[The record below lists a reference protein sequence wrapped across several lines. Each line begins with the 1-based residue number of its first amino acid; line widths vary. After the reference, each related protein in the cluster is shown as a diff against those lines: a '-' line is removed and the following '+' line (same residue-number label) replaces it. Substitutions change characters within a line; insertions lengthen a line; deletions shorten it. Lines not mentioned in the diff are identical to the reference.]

1 MMKLVVLIVIFTLWV
16 LVNVVRNWDRDLA
29 IYDFFGNLPD
39 ILFYP
44 LQVLLVIVIEGIV
57 PLIVCGLVYILAF

>member
-16 LVNVVRNWDRDLA
+16 IVNVVKNWDRDLT
-29 IYDFFGNLPD
+29 IYDCFSDLPD

-44 LQVLLVIVIEGIV
+44 LQVLLVIIMEGIV

>member
-1 MMKLVVLIVIFTLWV
+1 MMKLVVLIVIFVLWV
-16 LVNVVRNWDRDLA
+16 LVNVVKNWDRDLA
-29 IYDFFGNLPD
+29 IYDFFGDLPD

-44 LQVLLVIVIEGIV
+44 LQVLLVIVMEGIV